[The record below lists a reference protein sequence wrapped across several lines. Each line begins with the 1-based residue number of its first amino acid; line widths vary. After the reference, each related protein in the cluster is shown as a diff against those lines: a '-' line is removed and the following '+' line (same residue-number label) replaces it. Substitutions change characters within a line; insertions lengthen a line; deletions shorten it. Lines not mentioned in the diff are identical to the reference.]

1 MIEEL
6 LAVYLVHLS
15 YCALVFIPVISSIGF
30 PFSEELVLL
39 GAGYLASTGFIRLD
53 VGILLCFI
61 GLIAGDNCGYFIGRK
76 GGKLFN
82 LVVSERKLKK
92 ASKFFNRYG
101 AKTVFIAR
109 FVPGLR
115 FFTPLIAGASRMPWR
130 RFLFYNTLGAAIVAP
145 VGITIGYY
153 IGMSI
158 DQIIGFTQELN
169 ILIFVVVLILLSSV
183 GIGICIYRRAIRRSI
198 RESNFFDAW
207 LKKGEE
213 PYQMV
218 TFGNPGSS
226 AERIVAK
233 VRKADGKINFLV
245 SQVNA
250 GSVKKFIKLKRWF
263 SLKRYESLIKRMAK
277 SRKHKI
283 EKWD

>member
-1 MIEEL
+1 M
-6 LAVYLVHLS
+6 
-15 YCALVFIPVISSIGF
+15 GF

-39 GAGYLASTGFIRLD
+39 GAGYLASTGFIRWDL
-53 VGILLCFI
+53 GILLCFI
-61 GLIAGDNCGYFIGRK
+61 GLVAGDNCGYFIGRQ
-76 GGKLFN
+76 GGKLFH
-82 LVVSERKLKK
+82 LVVSERKLNK
-92 ASKFFNRYG
+92 ARKFFNRYG

-130 RFLFYNTLGAAIVAP
+130 RFAFYNTLGAVIVAP
-145 VGITIGYY
+145 LGVTVGYY

-169 ILIFVVVLILLSSV
+169 ILIFVLALVLLSIA
-183 GIGICIYRRAIRRSI
+183 GICICIYRRSIRKSI
-198 RESNFFDAW
+198 RESNFFDRW

-218 TFGNPGSS
+218 TFGNPRSS
-226 AERIVAK
+226 AQRIVAK
-233 VRKADGKINFLV
+233 IRKTDGKVNFLV